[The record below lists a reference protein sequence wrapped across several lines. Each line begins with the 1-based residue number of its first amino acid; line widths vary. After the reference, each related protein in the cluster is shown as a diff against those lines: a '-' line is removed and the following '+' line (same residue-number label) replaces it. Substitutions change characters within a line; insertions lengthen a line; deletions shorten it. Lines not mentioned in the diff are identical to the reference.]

1 MPLNSYRA
9 DIDGLRAIA
18 VLGVLL
24 YHIELPFIT
33 GGFTGVDVFFVI
45 SGYLIT
51 DIINTQIKNGTFRY
65 KDFYL
70 RRIRRLIPALLTV
83 LIFSTFA
90 AWYILL
96 PETLYSYSKSALYSL
111 IAFSNFFFYNETE
124 GYFAA
129 DSSELPLLHT
139 WSLSTEE
146 QFYIIWPAL
155 LILAFK
161 VKLHTKLLVSILVI
175 GGLIL
180 SQWMA
185 INTPQSAYL
194 LLPARLFELAM
205 GAALAIFQFNNT
217 KSSKSLNNLI
227 SLAGL
232 GLILYAFFGIDK
244 LDYFPGFNA
253 FIPCLGTALLI
264 YTGSGPLKGSAN
276 QILTFKPLVFIG
288 LISYSLYLW
297 HWPLI
302 AYTKYSGIELSEWIQ
317 LIIFASSTLL
327 AYLTWKFVE
336 QPFRFNFKWSFRI
349 SLIIIYLIPIALFFG
364 FKEFVKKSDGYIE
377 RFPIKSQKLI
387 ETIKSSPNIPP
398 PCRPGSI
405 EDIPLKQECFFGIK
419 PQTNMPDFIVIGDS
433 HADASYGFFETLANN
448 AHLSGLMIN
457 WHGTPFLINTNLFK
471 ERKGNISKESDFKT
485 RNEYVQKVLKN
496 YQGIIILA
504 GRWPILSE
512 GYSEDKSRDKPV
524 YRFLSDSGTEGYS
537 KESARNAFK
546 QSFMETLEYL
556 NNKPA
561 RTIVMDT
568 VVEFPNTNYTYCL
581 LRSEQ
586 TSVRKEAPQN
596 ISENKNCRIKRSD
609 VQERQEFYSQLFKE
623 LAAEDK
629 VELIDPKD
637 MQCDES
643 YCYSVLGNTPLYM
656 DDDHISYLGGKK
668 LAEKYIQRFGNPLID
683 TRKEKK

>member
-111 IAFSNFFFYNETE
+111 VAFSNFFFYNETE
-124 GYFAA
+124 GYFAT

-146 QFYIIWPAL
+146 QFYILWPAL

-161 VKLHTKLLVSILVI
+161 AKLHTKLLVSILVI

-185 INTPQSAYL
+185 IYTPQSAYL

-217 KSSKSLNNLI
+217 KRNPPLNNLL
-227 SLAGL
+227 SLVGL

-244 LDYFPGFNA
+244 LDNFPGLNA

-264 YTGSGPLKGSAN
+264 YTGSGRLKGSAN
-276 QILTFKPLVFIG
+276 HILMFKPLVFIG

-302 AYTKYSGIELSEWIQ
+302 AYTKYSGIELSGWIQ
-317 LIIFASSTLL
+317 LSIFASSTLL
-327 AYLTWKFVE
+327 AYLSWKFVE
-336 QPFRFNFKWSFRI
+336 QPFRFNFKWSFRS

-364 FKEFVKKSDGYIE
+364 FKEFVKKTDGFIE
-377 RFPIKSQKLI
+377 RFPA
-387 ETIKSSPNIPP
+387 
-398 PCRPGSI
+398 
-405 EDIPLKQECFFGIK
+405 DKQEIIKIINSHPKLAEGCMSKAALEIPWEPKCYFGE
-419 PQTNMPDFIVIGDS
+419 QSSDAPDFLVIGDS
-433 HADASYGFFETLANN
+433 HAIASVGFFETLAKDSNQT
-448 AHLSGLMIN
+448 GLLIG
-457 WHGTPFLINTNLFK
+457 WPETPFLLNTQLFR
-471 ERKGNISKESDFKT
+471 ERKGKQTKVTNFEE
-485 RNEYVQKVLKN
+485 RNQIIKDRIKDYD
-496 YQGIIILA
+496 GTIILV
-504 GRWPILSE
+504 GRWPLLSD
-512 GYSEDKSRDKPV
+512 GFSEESDKDKPI
-524 YRFLSDSGTEGYS
+524 YRYLSDTEASSYS
-537 KESARNAFK
+537 KDSARNAFK
-546 QSFMETLEYL
+546 QSFMQTLDYL
-556 NNKPA
+556 NTTPS

-568 VVEFPNTNYTYCL
+568 VVEFPNTNFTYCL
-581 LRSEQ
+581 LRSGQVNTENEIL
-586 TSVRKEAPQN
+586 R
-596 ISENKNCRIKRSD
+596 ISENENCRIDKTD
-609 VQERQEFYSQLFKE
+609 VVQRQSFYTQLFRG
-623 LAAEDK
+623 LAEDNNI
-629 VELIDPKD
+629 ELIDPKD
-637 MQCDES
+637 AQCNTTH
-643 YCYSVLGNTPLYM
+643 CYAAIGNTPLYM
-656 DDDHISYLGGKK
+656 DDDHLNYLGGKA
-668 LAEKYIQRFGNPLID
+668 LANHYIQRFGNPLID
-683 TRKEKK
+683 KREEKK